1 MEDLNKN
8 TKTEKPVVIK
18 SDLKK
23 EPADDS
29 AINAPKVPPKRIR
42 VRAKTKPALKSDPV
56 AAVETTAIIV
66 AEPKPKEKV
75 NKKGKKNDTEIVG
88 KKTPKKEKA
97 ETKPMV
103 KKDPAV
109 DLKEEKPD
117 SEKVIKKKAKKA
129 EERVDKLKK
138 KVKKAKK
145 KDVKPKMLKAL
156 KVKLE
161 KAFDKLKVSVKE
173 LKKAKKE

>member
-8 TKTEKPVVIK
+8 TKTEKPIVIK

-23 EPADDS
+23 EPTEDS

-42 VRAKTKPALKSDPV
+42 VRTKTKPALKSDPV

-75 NKKGKKNDTEIVG
+75 KKKGRKNDSEIVG
-88 KKTPKKEKA
+88 KKTLKKEKA
-97 ETKPMV
+97 ETKSMV
-103 KKDPAV
+103 KKKSAV

-117 SEKVIKKKAKKA
+117 SVKVI
-129 EERVDKLKK
+129 KK

-145 KDVKPKMLKAL
+145 KDIKPSKIKAL
-156 KVKLE
+156 KEKLK
-161 KAFDKLKVSVKE
+161 KALDKLKIST
-173 LKKAKKE
+173 KKVEKAAE

>member
-8 TKTEKPVVIK
+8 TKTEKPIVIK

-23 EPADDS
+23 EPTEDS

-42 VRAKTKPALKSDPV
+42 VRTKTKPALKSDPV

-103 KKDPAV
+103 KKKPAG

-117 SEKVIKKKAKKA
+117 SVKVIKRKVKKAGEK
-129 EERVDKLKK
+129 VDKLKK

-145 KDVKPKMLKAL
+145 KEVKPSKIKAL
-156 KVKLE
+156 KEKLK
-161 KAFDKLKVSVKE
+161 KALDKLKIST
-173 LKKAKKE
+173 KKVEKAAK

>member
-8 TKTEKPVVIK
+8 TKTEKPIVIK

-23 EPADDS
+23 EPTEDS

-42 VRAKTKPALKSDPV
+42 VRTKTKPALKSDPV

-75 NKKGKKNDTEIVG
+75 KKKGRKNDSEIVG
-88 KKTPKKEKA
+88 KKTLKKEKA
-97 ETKPMV
+97 ETKSMV
-103 KKDPAV
+103 KKKSAV

-117 SEKVIKKKAKKA
+117 SVKVIKKKAKKA
-129 EERVDKLKK
+129 EERVEKLKK

-145 KDVKPKMLKAL
+145 KEVKPSKIKAL
-156 KVKLE
+156 KEKLK
-161 KAFDKLKVSVKE
+161 KALDKLKIST
-173 LKKAKKE
+173 KKVEKAAE